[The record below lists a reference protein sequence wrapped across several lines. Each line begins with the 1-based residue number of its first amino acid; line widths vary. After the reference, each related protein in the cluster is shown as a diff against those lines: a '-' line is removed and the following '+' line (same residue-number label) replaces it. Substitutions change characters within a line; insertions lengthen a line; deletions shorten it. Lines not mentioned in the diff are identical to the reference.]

1 MRASR
6 SWTAVGGI
14 AAVGT
19 VVAMLVATGGGQAAG
34 AAVPRAGDAHG
45 VQQRAADR
53 EVDNLAPRPPLGW
66 NSWNTFGCDIDEQ
79 LIRDTADAMV
89 ASGMRDAGYEY
100 VNIDDCWMAPER
112 DDQGRLVP
120 DPERFPNGI
129 DALAD
134 YVHGLDLK
142 LGIYSSAGT
151 ETCAGFPA
159 SLGHEQ
165 EDAQSFAD
173 WGVDLLKYDNC
184 NNEGIPARER
194 YRAMADAIDATNRP
208 ILLSICEWG
217 SNDPWLWASRY
228 GQMWR
233 TTGDIT
239 DSWSSV
245 LGILDQQ
252 VGLELYSG
260 PNAWNDPDMLEVG
273 NPGLTRRES
282 QAHMSLWALL
292 NAPLIAGNDLRD
304 TPAWAT
310 RMLTDPD
317 VLAIN
322 QDWGG
327 EQGSLLIDDGDTQV
341 WTKPMSDGRTAAVL
355 LNRGETTEAIDV
367 DTEQLGLPAS
377 NRYVVRDVWTDQ
389 RYASG
394 GTVRASVPG
403 HGAAMFVVGTSRVKD
418 LPPLMTLGIDAPAY
432 VRAGE
437 DGEVTTTL
445 YNDGTRPVRRA
456 RFTVDAP
463 EGWQAVP
470 QGSRQV
476 PVVRPGHHAD
486 LTWQLRNDDADTG
499 DVTVDASATW
509 VWRSGLQDARTN
521 ASFLHVEPI
530 ENGTHQLSGLDWVAS
545 DNYWGPV
552 ERDQSNGEQD
562 PGDGG
567 PLTIQGTVYPT
578 GLGVHAP
585 STVTYFPGGA
595 CTAMSAVVGIDDEV
609 GDRGAVTFE
618 IWGDGELLESSPTVS
633 GTDPG
638 VEVSADLTGVDLL
651 ELRVESGGDTN
662 YDHADWADAQIAC
675 G

>member
-1 MRASR
+1 MRGTRNGA
-6 SWTAVGGI
+6 AVGL
-14 AAVGT
+14 GT
-19 VVAMLVATGGGQAAG
+19 VVATAAALAVSTLAGPPAAATPAGTAGPGAEPPPAA
-34 AAVPRAGDAHG
+34 RD
-45 VQQRAADR
+45 
-53 EVDNLAPRPPLGW
+53 VDNLAPRPPLGW

-112 DDQGRLVP
+112 DAEGRLVP

-134 YVHGLDLK
+134 YVHDLDLK

-151 ETCAGFPA
+151 DTCAGFPA
-159 SLGHEQ
+159 SLGHET

-184 NNEGIPARER
+184 NNQGIPARQR
-194 YRAMADAIDATNRP
+194 YRAMADAIDATGRP

-217 SNDPWLWASRY
+217 TNDPWLWGHRY

-239 DSWSSV
+239 DTWSSV

-273 NPGLTRRES
+273 NPGLTRTES

-292 NAPLIAGNDLRD
+292 NAPLIAGNDLRE

-327 EQGSLLIDDGDTQV
+327 EQGSLLRTRGDTQV
-341 WTKPMSDGRTAAVL
+341 WTKPMSDGRTAVVL
-355 LNRGETTEAIDV
+355 LNRGETTEAIHV
-367 DTEQLGLPAS
+367 GTARLGLPAS
-377 NRYVVRDVWTDQ
+377 DGYLVRDVWSDE
-389 RYASG
+389 RYGSA
-394 GTVRASVPG
+394 GTVRAAVPP
-403 HGAAMFVVGTSRVKD
+403 HGAAMFLVGTTRARD
-418 LPPLMTLGIDAPAY
+418 LPPLVTLDLEAPPY
-432 VRAGE
+432 VRAGA
-437 DGEVTTTL
+437 DGELTTTL
-445 YNDGTRPVRRA
+445 YNDGTRPVRDA
-456 RFTVDAP
+456 RFSVDEP
-463 EGWQAVP
+463 EGWDAVP

-476 PVVRPGHHAD
+476 GVVRPGRPAD
-486 LTWQLRNDDADTG
+486 LTWQLRNDAADTG
-499 DVTVDASATW
+499 DVTVGASATW
-509 VWRSGLQDARTN
+509 VWKGQVDDARTE
-521 ASFLHVEPI
+521 AAFLHVEPI
-530 ENGTHQLSGLDWVAS
+530 AAGTHQLSALDWVAS

-552 ERDQSNGEQD
+552 ERDASNGEQD
-562 PGDGG
+562 AGDGG
-567 PLTIQGTVYPT
+567 PITIGGTTYPT

-585 STVTYFPGGA
+585 STVTYFPGGD

-609 GDRGAVTFE
+609 GDQGAATFE
-618 IWGDGELLESSPTVS
+618 VWGDGELLESSPEVS
-633 GTDPG
+633 GSDDG
-638 VEVSADLTGVDLL
+638 VALGADVSGVDLL

-662 YDHADWADAQIAC
+662 YDHADWADAQIEC